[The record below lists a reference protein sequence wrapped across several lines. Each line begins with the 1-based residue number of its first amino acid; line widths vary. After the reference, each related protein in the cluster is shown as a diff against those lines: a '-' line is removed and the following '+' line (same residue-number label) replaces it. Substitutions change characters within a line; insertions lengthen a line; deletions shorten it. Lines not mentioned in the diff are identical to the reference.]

1 MTIDANS
8 DDLILG
14 VAGAGAMGRGIVQ
27 VAAAGGCKVLLYDTN
42 ADAAKEAVDFVGNMM
57 NRNVEKGR
65 MAEEDAQA
73 AIANIEVVDSLVDF
87 AHCQI
92 VIEAVVE
99 NLEIKNVVFREIEA
113 AVSDDT
119 IIASNTSSHVLAR
132 VSRADRAS
140 SVPGKP

>member
-27 VAAAGGCKVLLYDTN
+27 VAAAGGCKVVLFDTN
-42 ADAAKEAVDFVGNMM
+42 ADAAKEAVDFVGNML

-73 AIANIEVVDSLVDF
+73 AIANIEVVESLAGFV
-87 AHCQI
+87 HCQI

-99 NLEIKNVVFREIEA
+99 KIFGFYLIR
-113 AVSDDT
+113 
-119 IIASNTSSHVLAR
+119 
-132 VSRADRAS
+132 
-140 SVPGKP
+140 

>member
-27 VAAAGGCKVLLYDTN
+27 VAAAGGCKVLLFDTN
-42 ADAAKEAVDFVGNMM
+42 ADAAKEAVDFVGNML

-65 MAEEDAQA
+65 MAEEDAQT
-73 AIANIEVVDSLVDF
+73 AIANIKVVDSLAGF

-113 AVSDDT
+113 AVSALRVCCT
-119 IIASNTSSHVLAR
+119 IQRSDFT
-132 VSRADRAS
+132 DQ
-140 SVPGKP
+140 